1 MEIKDFFDLQEI
13 VCKDVYEK
21 YGQAAWL
28 FFDSR
33 LLATMLALRQRLN
46 KAIFVNNWKEGGTDT
61 QKGFRCIQ
69 CELVQKAITDK
80 VLYVSEHMTG
90 QAWDFQVEGLH
101 AAEVRGYIIQ
111 NKTLWPYPIRL
122 ENNVSWIHLG
132 TRNDGSV
139 SKVILFNA

>member
-1 MEIKDFFDLQEI
+1 MIKDFFDLQEI
-13 VCKDVYEK
+13 VCPEVYTK
-21 YGQAAWL
+21 YGQLAWL

-33 LLATMLALRQRLN
+33 LLATMLALRQRLD
-46 KAIFVNNWKEGGTDT
+46 KAIYVNNWTEGGTDT

-69 CELVQKAITDK
+69 CAEVKDYIKDN

-101 AAEVRGYIIQ
+101 AEEVRQYIIK
-111 NKTLWPYPIRL
+111 NKNLWPYPIRL
-122 ENNVSWIHLG
+122 EAGVSWIHLG

-139 SKVILFNA
+139 SKVILFNK